1 MSLKSSTNTAVNTYE
16 LIIEVGGEDF
26 DKAVNNVYNREKK
39 DIQLKGFRKGKAP
52 RKLVEKEFGENV
64 FWETAINDICNSEI
78 PTAVEQ
84 ENLEIVDTPAV
95 ELVSANINDGVVL
108 KVTCTTKP
116 EVTIENY
123 KGILADKPSDEVTDA
138 DVDAQLEQMQKRNA
152 RMISV
157 DDRPA
162 QLNDQVVID
171 FEGFQDGV
179 AFEGGKAENFELGL
193 GSHQFIPGFEDAIVG
208 HNVGEEFDIEVT
220 FPEDYGMESLAGKPA
235 TFKIKLHEI
244 NSQELPEFDDDF
256 VKEISEFD
264 TVDEYKTDA
273 KAKLETSKK
282 ANADA
287 EFNNNVMQK
296 VIDLVQGEIP
306 ECMFRQR
313 VDRLVSDFEQRLK
326 TQGMTLEMYLQYT
339 GMDLDGFK
347 KTFED
352 RAKEEVTLRLALEK
366 IAQLENVEVT
376 DEEVDNYIKDIADAN
391 KVNPEMVKQ
400 FIGVENIKDDLM
412 VEKASKIVLDSAV
425 AQEPTEVPAE

>member
-116 EVTIENY
+116 EITIENY
-123 KGILADKPSDEVTDA
+123 KGILADKPSEEVTDA

-273 KAKLETSKK
+273 RAKLETNKK

-366 IAQLENVEVT
+366 IAKLENVEVT

-400 FIGVENIKDDLM
+400 FIGVQNIKDDLM

>member
-116 EVTIENY
+116 EITIENY

-273 KAKLETSKK
+273 RAKLETNKK

-352 RAKEEVTLRLALEK
+352 RAREEVTLRLALEK

>member
-273 KAKLETSKK
+273 RAKLETNKK

-352 RAKEEVTLRLALEK
+352 RAREEVTLRLALEK

>member
-391 KVNPEMVKQ
+391 KVNSEMVKQ

>member
-220 FPEDYGMESLAGKPA
+220 FPEDYSMESLAGKPA

>member
-273 KAKLETSKK
+273 RAKLETNKK

>member
-123 KGILADKPSDEVTDA
+123 KGILADKPSEEVTDA

-273 KAKLETSKK
+273 RAKLETNKK

-352 RAKEEVTLRLALEK
+352 RAREEVTLRLALEK

>member
-116 EVTIENY
+116 EITIENY
-123 KGILADKPSDEVTDA
+123 KGILADKPSEEVTDA

-352 RAKEEVTLRLALEK
+352 RAREEVTLRLALEK

>member
-376 DEEVDNYIKDIADAN
+376 DEEVDSYIKDIADAN

>member
-123 KGILADKPSDEVTDA
+123 KGILADKPSEEVTDA

-273 KAKLETSKK
+273 RAKLETNKK

-366 IAQLENVEVT
+366 IAQLEDVEVT